1 MANHTWVEKD
11 DLMVFFLCKFGVDNS
26 PLSKQEIAD
35 VIGVSLGS
43 VSYRIGNFNA
53 INGVGNATN
62 FAKLSLKVHEQYSKL
77 SMQDLKSVAFN

>member
-11 DLMVFFLCKFGVDNS
+11 DLMVFFLCKFGVENS
-26 PLSKQEIAD
+26 PLSKQEVAD
-35 VIGVSLGS
+35 KIGVSLGS

-62 FAKLSLKVHEQYSKL
+62 FAKLSLKVHEKYSNL
-77 SMQDLKSVAFN
+77 SMQKLKAIAFT